1 MMKSNLFLELFYFCL
16 KSIKVMFVNSVIT
29 LIIISVILEIY
40 LYFNFKKFYHN
51 KYFLFGNMLI
61 WLLVLTNF
69 GYHLIFFDRNVGQTQ
84 ATMWGTGLFMLFG
97 FPRLILIIFFLIQDI
112 IRGLGWL
119 FNRMSNHQPKTD
131 SYLPSRRKF
140 VMNTGLT
147 VASIPFFSLIYGMT
161 LGKYNFKVI
170 KKKLV
175 YERLPKSFDGFK
187 ILHITDIHSGSLDNR
202 EKIKQAVDLINQQEF
217 DILLFTGDIVNNFYW
232 EMDKWYD
239 IFSKIKQGKYGNFAV
254 LGNHDYG
261 EYSDWKSE
269 EEKQENFEKIKG
281 IFPKIGMQLLLN
293 ENRLITKNN
302 EKISLIGVQNWGT
315 RFKKL
320 GDIDVASR
328 NVNAD
333 DFKIVLSHD
342 PSHWNEIL
350 KHHPKHFDLTLSGH
364 THGMQLGIEVPKIGL
379 RWSPSQYVYPQW
391 AGFYDFEGKIIN
403 VNRGFG
409 YHFYPGR
416 VGVWPEIT
424 VIELKSI

>member
-1 MMKSNLFLELFYFCL
+1 
-16 KSIKVMFVNSVIT
+16 MFVDSVIT

-40 LYFNFKKFYHN
+40 LYFNFKKFFQN
-51 KYFLFGNMLI
+51 KLFLFGNMFL

-69 GYHLIFFDRNVGQTQ
+69 GYNLIFFDRNVGQTQ
-84 ATMWGTGLFMLFG
+84 MTMWATGLFMLFG
-97 FPRLILIIFFLIQDI
+97 FPRLILILFFLAQDI
-112 IRGLGWL
+112 FRGFAWL
-119 FNRMSNHQPKTD
+119 FNRATNQQTKED

-140 VMNTGLT
+140 VMTSGLT

-161 LGKYNFKVI
+161 FGKYNFKVI

-175 YERLPKSFDGFK
+175 YQRLPKSFDGFK

-202 EKIKQAVDLINQQEF
+202 EKIEYAVDLINQQEF

-239 IFSKIKQGKYGNFAV
+239 VFSKIKQAPHGNFAV

-261 EYSDWKSE
+261 EYSDWNSE
-269 EEKQENFEKIKG
+269 EEKQENFEKIKA
-281 IFPKIGMQLLLN
+281 IFPKIGMKLLLN
-293 ENRLITKNN
+293 ENRLIKINN
-302 EKISLIGVQNWGT
+302 ETISLIGVQNWGT

-320 GDIDVASR
+320 GDIDAASS

-350 KHHPKHFDLTLSGH
+350 KNHPKHFDLTLSGH

-379 RWSPSQYVYPQW
+379 RWSPAQYVYPQW

-416 VGVWPEIT
+416 VGIWPEIT
-424 VIELKSI
+424 LIELKSI